1 MPGSTRSWA
10 CCIMRAMPNSI
21 ADTKILVTGGAGFV
35 GSHIADALLAKGAK
49 KVVAI
54 DNLVRGSRD
63 NVADAQ
69 KTGRFE
75 LVEGDI
81 RDRKLVDD
89 LVAGCDYV
97 FHQAALRITACAE
110 DPRAG
115 HEVMLDGTFN
125 VLESCVKHKVK
136 KVVAASSASVYGEPD
151 TLPIEETAP
160 YNNRTLYGAAKIA
173 LEHYFR
179 SFNDMYGLPYVALRY
194 FNLYGPRMDM
204 TGVYTEVMIR
214 WMDRIDAGQ
223 PPLIFGKGDQSMDFI
238 FISDCV
244 KANILSLERDVSDDV
259 FNVATGKETS
269 LLELCNMMI
278 ELMGRPELKPEFT
291 AERKTNPV
299 RRRRAGVTKAE
310 QALGFTSDVDVREGL
325 RQLIAWRREKKKQA

>member
-1 MPGSTRSWA
+1 
-10 CCIMRAMPNSI
+10 MPNPI
-21 ADTKILVTGGAGFV
+21 TDTTILVTGGAGFV
-35 GSHIADALLAKGAK
+35 GSHVADALLARGAK
-49 KVVAI
+49 RVVAI

-63 NVADAQ
+63 NIEDAT
-69 KTGRFE
+69 KSGRFE

-81 RDRKLVDD
+81 RDRQLVDD
-89 LVAGCDYV
+89 VVKGCDYV
-97 FHQAALRITACAE
+97 FHQAALRITACAA

-125 VLESCVKHKVK
+125 LLESCIKHKVK
-136 KVVAASSASVYGEPD
+136 KVVAASSASVYGEPE
-151 TLPIEETAP
+151 TLPIYETAP

-214 WMDRIDAGQ
+214 WMDRIDAGE

-244 KANILSLERDVSDDV
+244 KANLLSLERDVSDDV

-269 LLELCNMMI
+269 LLELCNMML
-278 ELMGRPELKPEFT
+278 ELMGRPDLKPEHRE
-291 AERKTNPV
+291 ERKTNPV
-299 RRRRAGVTKAE
+299 RRRRASTEKATKL
-310 QALGFTSDVDVREGL
+310 LGFDSEVDVREGL
-325 RQLIAWRREKKKQA
+325 KRLIEWRASKKKAS

>member
-1 MPGSTRSWA
+1 MTKGVVEGSQFL
-10 CCIMRAMPNSI
+10 I
-21 ADTKILVTGGAGFV
+21 TGGAGFV
-35 GSHIADALLAKGAK
+35 GSHVADQLLARGAK
-49 KVVAI
+49 KVIAV

-63 NVADAQ
+63 NVALAE

-81 RDRKLVDD
+81 RDRALVDR
-89 LVAGCDYV
+89 LTAGCDYV

-115 HEVMLDGTFN
+115 HEVMMDGTFN
-125 VLESCVKHKVK
+125 VLEACAKHKVK

-151 TLPIEETAP
+151 VQPMDETAA

-204 TGVYTEVMIR
+204 TGVYTEVMVR
-214 WMDRIDAGQ
+214 WMDRIEQGK
-223 PPLIFGKGDQSMDFI
+223 PPIIFGKGDQSMDFI
-238 FISDCV
+238 FIDDCARANLLALESD
-244 KANILSLERDVSDDV
+244 ASDDV
-259 FNVATGKETS
+259 FNVATGVETS
-269 LLELCNMMI
+269 LLELCHMMLDI
-278 ELMGRPELKPEFT
+278 MGRKDLSIDYAE
-291 AERKTNPV
+291 ERKTNAV
-299 RRRRAGVTKAE
+299 RRRRGGVQKAKA
-310 QALGFTSDVDVREGL
+310 ALGFESTVDLRAGL
-325 RQLIAWRREKKKQA
+325 TKLIEWRLSKNAAKKSA

>member
-1 MPGSTRSWA
+1 MA
-10 CCIMRAMPNSI
+10 NSI
-21 ADTKILVTGGAGFV
+21 DGSRILITGGAGFV
-35 GSHIADALLAKGAK
+35 GSHVADHLLAKGAAQ
-49 KVVAI
+49 VIAV
-54 DNLVRGSRD
+54 DNLVRGNRD
-63 NVADAQ
+63 NVAEAE

-75 LVEGDI
+75 LVVGDI
-81 RDRKLVDD
+81 RDRALVDK

-115 HEVMLDGTFN
+115 HEVMMDGTFN
-125 VLESCVKHKVK
+125 VLEACAKHKVK

-151 TLPIEETAP
+151 VQPMDETAA

-204 TGVYTEVMIR
+204 TGVYTEVMVR

-223 PPLIFGKGDQSMDFI
+223 QPIIFGKGDQSMDFI
-238 FISDCV
+238 YIDDCAQ
-244 KANILSLERDVSDDV
+244 ANVLALESDVSDDV
-259 FNVATGKETS
+259 FNVATGVETS
-269 LLELCNMMI
+269 LLQLCHMML
-278 ELMGRPELKPEFT
+278 ELMGRPDLKPEF
-291 AERKTNPV
+291 AEARKTNAV
-299 RRRRAGVTKAE
+299 QRRRGGVQKAKAKLGFESTTDLRAG
-310 QALGFTSDVDVREGL
+310 LGW
-325 RQLIAWRREKKKQA
+325 LIEWRRSMKK

>member
-1 MPGSTRSWA
+1 MSDIIKGA
-10 CCIMRAMPNSI
+10 
-21 ADTKILVTGGAGFV
+21 KILVTGGAGFV
-35 GSHIADALLAKGAK
+35 GSQVADALLERGAD
-49 KVVAI
+49 KVVAV

-63 NVADAQ
+63 NVADAM

-81 RDRKLVDD
+81 RDRALVDELTKGQD
-89 LVAGCDYV
+89 FV

-115 HEVMLDGTFN
+115 HEVMMDGTFN
-125 VLESCVKHKVK
+125 VLEAAVKHKVK
-136 KVVAASSASVYGEPD
+136 KIVTASSASVYGEPD
-151 TLPIEETAP
+151 TQPIDETAA

-179 SFNDMYGLPYVALRY
+179 AFNEMYGLPYVALRY

-204 TGVYTEVMIR
+204 TGVYTEVMVR

-223 PPLIFGKGDQSMDFI
+223 APIIFGKGDQSMDFI
-238 FISDCV
+238 DVSDCV
-244 KANILSLERDVSDDV
+244 RANLLSLESPVSDDV

-269 LLELCNMMI
+269 LLELCHMML
-278 ELMGRPELKPEFT
+278 EVMGRKGLSPEF
-291 AERKTNPV
+291 AEERKTNPV
-299 RRRRAGVTKAE
+299 RRRRASIEKAKK
-310 QALGFTSDVDVREGL
+310 ALGFESKVDLRAGL
-325 RQLIAWRREKKKQA
+325 TKLVAWRRQKKKNA